1 MKPKGSPKEMF
12 LYFYIT
18 IIFIVLSSPLHSI
31 GQIYKWVDEEGIVH
45 FTDDPSKIPEKYV
58 SKSEKPRQAIP
69 VSPSVVVEASK
80 DDLKLPGDRK
90 SNGVTF
96 TQWVFRVYEGRPV
109 RNLIYLIGLFIIL
122 LLLIKILKEPRPTEV
137 LKRPAGSI
145 KRPIIFDVYYGNYP
159 TDSMVFL
166 GKIIERRRKER
177 GNNRKDLLYKA
188 RQDYSPR
195 VKDPSAILLLSS

>member
-1 MKPKGSPKEMF
+1 MF
-12 LYFYIT
+12 LYFCIT

-45 FTDDPSKIPEKYV
+45 FTDDPSKIPEKDV
-58 SKSEKPRQAIP
+58 PKSGKPRQDIP

-195 VKDPSAILLLSS
+195 VKDPTAILLLSS